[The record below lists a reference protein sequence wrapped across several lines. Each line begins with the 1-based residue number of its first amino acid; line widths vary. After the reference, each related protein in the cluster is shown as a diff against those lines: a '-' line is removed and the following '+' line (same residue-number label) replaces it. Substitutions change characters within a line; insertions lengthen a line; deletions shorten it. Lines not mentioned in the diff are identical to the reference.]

1 MINSEQASAYTIQKC
16 GGSLMDFVIRFFILT
31 LITAVTLFVA
41 SEKWA
46 KYNVWLMIVF
56 MVVAGLIFIV

>member
-1 MINSEQASAYTIQKC
+1 
-16 GGSLMDFVIRFFILT
+16 MDFAIRFLILS

-46 KYNVWLMIVF
+46 KHNAWLMIAF
-56 MVVAGLIFIV
+56 IIMAGLLFIV